1 MWCIPVSPAVSDV
14 ETGEAQV
21 HSCAAELV
29 QGFGQ
34 LRPRLQK
41 KRSKQDVML
50 TGGLEALGASPCTWC
65 MTLAWEAGT
74 GRAVTSHSS
83 LAWLTY

>member
-1 MWCIPVSPAVSDV
+1 MLRQEKHRFTPVLLSWFRDLGNLDLVSK
-14 ETGEAQV
+14 
-21 HSCAAELV
+21 
-29 QGFGQ
+29 
-34 LRPRLQK
+34 K

-50 TGGLEALGASPCTWC
+50 TGRLEALGASPCTWC